1 MTFREIEK
9 MGKVNM
15 SLASRGKDL
24 IDERKIIGSPYH
36 KQ

>member
-1 MTFREIEK
+1 

-15 SLASRGKDL
+15 SLAPRGTDL
-24 IDERKIIGSPYH
+24 IDEREIIGSPNH